1 MSLLFAISLPT
12 LLLCILLA
20 GAVWHD
26 VRRRRIPNLLAGG
39 GALAALL
46 LHAVLTPAD
55 HRLPI
60 ERLRL
65 PKAHRG

>member
-26 VRRRRIPNLLAGG
+26 VRRRRIPNLLAG
-39 GALAALL
+39 AARWR
-46 LHAVLTPAD
+46 PCCCM
-55 HRLPI
+55 PC
-60 ERLRL
+60 
-65 PKAHRG
+65 